1 MIGKLKKFLQRQDSL
16 ERTLFWVFLVIVL
29 TASVAST
36 VFTIYEQISPV
47 TSAVCLLTSVI
58 CAVLAVVAVKTRM
71 YSVCYVVM
79 CLLLSCF
86 LLPML
91 FFLCGG
97 FNCGMTLYCLTA
109 VFLCA
114 YCPGK
119 SKWVVFVL
127 SMLAFEI
134 AFVLSEL
141 YPEYVVALD
150 HQAAFIDILVSF
162 FITGVVVFIINSFAL
177 YSYNTERKGREEML
191 KRLEF
196 LSKRDSKTGL
206 FNRGY
211 MTHFLESVVWLQREG
226 YYLLLLDMDEFREVN
241 ASYGQVFGD
250 QVLCDVAKFLIQERD
265 DRIGECCGRMD
276 GELFMCVLR
285 ADSELEA
292 FARAER
298 IREGIAALR
307 WNRFPDASVTV
318 SGCFIAC
325 GDRNYSHFSQ
335 FLVKAEEVLYLA
347 KTEGRNKIRKI
358 DCHPRAPICHPRA
371 GGDLLVVKR
380 FSVSASVDKVLI
392 NWLKRVVLAFF
403 A

>member
-29 TASVAST
+29 AASVAST
-36 VFTIYEQISPV
+36 IFTIYEQISPV

-119 SKWVVFVL
+119 SKWAVFVL

-162 FITGVVVFIINSFAL
+162 FITGVVVFIVNSFAL

-211 MTHFLESVVWLQREG
+211 MTHFLESVVWLQREE
-226 YYLLLLDMDEFREVN
+226 YYLLLLDMDDFREVN

-325 GDRNYSHFSQ
+325 GNRNYSHFSQ

-347 KTEGRNKIRKI
+347 KTEGRNKIRKM
-358 DCHPRAPICHPRA
+358 
-371 GGDLLVVKR
+371 
-380 FSVSASVDKVLI
+380 S
-392 NWLKRVVLAFF
+392 
-403 A
+403 

>member
-29 TASVAST
+29 AASVAST
-36 VFTIYEQISPV
+36 VFTMYEQISPV

-58 CAVLAVVAVKTRM
+58 CAILAVVAVKTRM

-119 SKWVVFVL
+119 SKWAVFVL

-162 FITGVVVFIINSFAL
+162 FITGVVVFIVNSFAL

-191 KRLEF
+191 RRLEF

-206 FNRGY
+206 FNRG
-211 MTHFLESVVWLQREG
+211 
-226 YYLLLLDMDEFREVN
+226 
-241 ASYGQVFGD
+241 
-250 QVLCDVAKFLIQERD
+250 
-265 DRIGECCGRMD
+265 
-276 GELFMCVLR
+276 
-285 ADSELEA
+285 
-292 FARAER
+292 
-298 IREGIAALR
+298 
-307 WNRFPDASVTV
+307 
-318 SGCFIAC
+318 
-325 GDRNYSHFSQ
+325 
-335 FLVKAEEVLYLA
+335 
-347 KTEGRNKIRKI
+347 
-358 DCHPRAPICHPRA
+358 
-371 GGDLLVVKR
+371 
-380 FSVSASVDKVLI
+380 
-392 NWLKRVVLAFF
+392 
-403 A
+403 

>member
-29 TASVAST
+29 AASVAST

-58 CAVLAVVAVKTRM
+58 CAILAVVAVKTRM
-71 YSVCYVVM
+71 YSVCYVIM

-119 SKWVVFVL
+119 SKWAVFVL

-211 MTHFLESVVWLQREG
+211 MTHFLESVVWLQREE
-226 YYLLLLDMDEFREVN
+226 YYLLLLDMDDFREVN

-265 DRIGECCGRMD
+265 DRIGDCCGRMD

-292 FARAER
+292 YARAER

-325 GDRNYSHFSQ
+325 GDRNCSHFSQ

-347 KTEGRNKIRKI
+347 KTEGRNKIRKM
-358 DCHPRAPICHPRA
+358 
-371 GGDLLVVKR
+371 
-380 FSVSASVDKVLI
+380 S
-392 NWLKRVVLAFF
+392 
-403 A
+403 

>member
-29 TASVAST
+29 AASVAST

-58 CAVLAVVAVKTRM
+58 CAILAVVAVKTRM
-71 YSVCYVVM
+71 YSVCYVIM

-119 SKWVVFVL
+119 SKWAVFVL

-162 FITGVVVFIINSFAL
+162 FITGVVVFIVNSFDL

-211 MTHFLESVVWLQREG
+211 MTHFLESVVWLQREE
-226 YYLLLLDMDEFREVN
+226 YYLLLLDMDDFREVN

-292 FARAER
+292 YARAER

-347 KTEGRNKIRKI
+347 KTEGRNKIRKMAEPSI
-358 DCHPRAPICHPRA
+358 VIPALQFVIPAQA
-371 GGDLLVVKR
+371 GGQH
-380 FSVSASVDKVLI
+380 
-392 NWLKRVVLAFF
+392 LAL
-403 A
+403 

>member
-29 TASVAST
+29 AASVAST

-58 CAVLAVVAVKTRM
+58 CAILAVVAVKTRM

-119 SKWVVFVL
+119 SKWAVFVL

-162 FITGVVVFIINSFAL
+162 FITGVVVFIVNSFAL

-211 MTHFLESVVWLQREG
+211 MTHFLESVVWLQREE
-226 YYLLLLDMDEFREVN
+226 YYLLLLDMDDFREVN

-325 GDRNYSHFSQ
+325 GDRNYSHCSQ

-347 KTEGRNKIRKI
+347 KTEGRNKIRKM
-358 DCHPRAPICHPRA
+358 
-371 GGDLLVVKR
+371 
-380 FSVSASVDKVLI
+380 S
-392 NWLKRVVLAFF
+392 
-403 A
+403 

>member
-29 TASVAST
+29 AASVAST
-36 VFTIYEQISPV
+36 VFPIYEQISPV
-47 TSAVCLLTSVI
+47 TSAVC
-58 CAVLAVVAVKTRM
+58 
-71 YSVCYVVM
+71 
-79 CLLLSCF
+79 

-119 SKWVVFVL
+119 SKWAVFVL

-162 FITGVVVFIINSFAL
+162 FITGVVVFIVNSFAL

-211 MTHFLESVVWLQREG
+211 MTHFLESVVWLQREE
-226 YYLLLLDMDEFREVN
+226 YYLLLLDMDDFREVN

-292 FARAER
+292 YAHAER

-347 KTEGRNKIRKI
+347 KTEGRNKIRKM
-358 DCHPRAPICHPRA
+358 
-371 GGDLLVVKR
+371 
-380 FSVSASVDKVLI
+380 S
-392 NWLKRVVLAFF
+392 
-403 A
+403 